1 MDSIPTELIDA
12 ILEHVYFIDGVVDTT
27 TLSSCALSC
36 RAWSEPAQKL
46 LFRRVAL
53 RGMYQSRGHLSF
65 LAATDPRTERGRILA
80 GQIRVLEVFLG
91 DKAGLD
97 LDDADLA
104 DIIERTPRL
113 YELVLRITGMH
124 QFTDMTMDKLRRLA
138 SVGTQIPTI
147 EGAEQAGPVRIRAL
161 TILSCGIQSPIL
173 FQLLSVWP
181 SVEFLHIGV
190 EIAPPTPRWRP
201 TFKLYQLTLMR
212 TPRIHILD
220 WLLSSSMD
228 SLRILSFRDLPGRDF
243 DPLLEQI
250 GPRLRSLRLMNYSLR
265 AASVTKQCP
274 NLEEFVIVQLS
285 PLFKISNLPQALEHL
300 SCRNLP
306 SEDQTLEAVI
316 EAVTKLP
323 KLKVV
328 TCDRRAREDEQFGEL
343 SRLCADKEIELRV
356 DETPFWV
363 VSTHLPVFPECMSD
377 GSAQREDPVHVD
389 HFPRRKSV
397 ANFALMN

>member
-1 MDSIPTELIDA
+1 MDTLPTELVDN
-12 ILEHVYFIDGVVDTT
+12 ILEDVYFTDGVVDTT

-36 RAWSEPAQKL
+36 RAWSGPAQKL
-46 LFRRVAL
+46 LFRHVTL

-65 LAATDPRTERGRILA
+65 LEATDPKTKRGRALA
-80 GQIRVLEVFLG
+80 GHVRVLEVFLG

-104 DIIERTPRL
+104 DILDRTPRL
-113 YELVLRITGMH
+113 YELVLRVTGIH
-124 QFTDMTMDKLRRLA
+124 QFTDGTMEKLRKLATGPLRL
-138 SVGTQIPTI
+138 
-147 EGAEQAGPVRIRAL
+147 RAL

-181 SVEFLHIGV
+181 SIEFLHIGV
-190 EIAPPTPRWRP
+190 EIAPPAPRWRP

-212 TPRIHILD
+212 TPRIHMLK

-243 DPLLEQI
+243 DPLLEQL
-250 GPRLRSLRLMNYSLR
+250 GPGLRSLRLMNYSLR

-285 PLFKISNLPQALEHL
+285 PFLKLSNLPQSLEHL

-306 SEDQTLEAVI
+306 TEDQSLQSII
-316 EAVTKLP
+316 EAVSDLP

-328 TCDRRAREDEQFGEL
+328 TCDRRAREDELFGEL
-343 SRLCADKEIELRV
+343 EGLCASKGVELFV

-363 VSTHLPVFPECMSD
+363 
-377 GSAQREDPVHVD
+377 REDPVPVER
-389 HFPRRKSV
+389 FPRNKSV